1 MKKNKF
7 PIYIF
12 ALCGFILPMIFLI
25 SCRSEPGKPEY
36 TVKTGDLI
44 QNDQEQTWLYLNDI
58 DPLSDISSWGNTYSN
73 TDVVV
78 VNIASVKNLDPEQ
91 IRKINKIRKEKD
103 IKIAVECSGLVSSF
117 GSDSFHN
124 TKKTIAYNSV
134 NHPQKGEYT
143 YLSSLI
149 ENGCE
154 INYLIFK
161 NSISNAIYPNA
172 SHKTPDNRFMTI
184 AEAISQTVEAMK
196 IWRGYLPDVCF
207 LLTVD
212 FYNYGWKGETAYN
225 HIGGSAIGAGDYF
238 LEFSM
243 VADTADDAG
252 MPLWG
257 LIVNNPYDYALGRH
271 GGDAVTTDSPG
282 SIDWIARICDLEKEC
297 YLHGMNFI
305 LTLNSD
311 LTGRNGSDEK
321 YYNDLIRFID
331 RYSESGGNPRAYLIR
346 GGVSFPSALLPET
359 KPFTLT
365 NDALKIIR
373 HFRFGDD
380 LTLSL
385 TSKKAVSVPDNII
398 MIREW
403 NFDEKNGGWSEAN
416 QISDFKIENG
426 YLSVVSSGSDPH
438 FLTADSLKINT
449 DDCDFLYIKYIN
461 ISSVSDRMEF
471 FFSTHESP
479 GMDEIKTIKFEVDP
493 MSEDDIWSE
502 LYLPLNQC
510 DAWQGTL
517 KQMRIDPG
525 MTSGEFRFDRIALY
539 KQE

>member
-7 PIYIF
+7 PFFISVLY
-12 ALCGFILPMIFLI
+12 GFILFVFILN
-25 SCRSEPGKPEY
+25 SCGSELRASEPA
-36 TVKTGDLI
+36 VKKGDLI
-44 QNDQEQTWLYLNDI
+44 QKDKEQIWLYLNDI
-58 DPLSDISSWGNTYSN
+58 GPLSDISSWKNTHGS

-78 VNIASVKNLDPEQ
+78 ISIASVKNLDPAQ
-91 IRKINKIRKEKD
+91 IRKINEIRKASE

-124 TKKTIAYNSV
+124 TQKSIAYNSV

-172 SHKTPDNRFMTI
+172 SHKTPDNRFMTT

-196 IWRGYLPDVCF
+196 IWREYLPDVRF

-225 HIGGSAIGAGDYF
+225 LIGGSTVGAGDYF
-238 LEFSM
+238 LEMSM
-243 VADTADDAG
+243 IADTADDTG
-252 MPLWG
+252 IPLWG

-271 GGDAVTTDSPG
+271 GGETVTTDSPG
-282 SIDWIARICDLEKEC
+282 SIDWMSRVYDLEKEC
-297 YLHGMNFI
+297 DLRGMNFI

-321 YYNDLIRFID
+321 YYNDLIRFIN

-365 NDALKIIR
+365 YDALKIISY
-373 HFRFGDD
+373 FKFGED

-385 TSKKAVSVPDNII
+385 TSKKTVSVPDNIEL
-398 MIREW
+398 IREW
-403 NFDEKNGGWSEAN
+403 NFDDKTGGWSEAN
-416 QISDFKIENG
+416 QISDFKTENG

-438 FLTADSLKINT
+438 FLTADALDIHT
-449 DDCDFLYIKYIN
+449 DDCAFLYIKYIN

-471 FFSTHESP
+471 FFSTYESP
-479 GMDEIKTIKFEVDP
+479 GMDEIKTIKFSVDP
-493 MSEDDIWSE
+493 MSEDDVWSE

-517 KQMRIDPG
+517 QKMRIDPG

-539 KQE
+539 RQE